1 MSKQQIMKR
10 LKAIEL
16 ALTNKEYNRE
26 EIIAEWL
33 AVIRQMICYPDI
45 QKQLE
50 ELPYDIKFRTFA
62 ENEEFRKQIKT
73 ILKEES

>member
-62 ENEEFRKQIKT
+62 ENAEFRKQIKT
-73 ILKEES
+73 ILKEEN

>member
-73 ILKEES
+73 ILREEN

>member
-73 ILKEES
+73 ILKEED

>member
-16 ALTNKEYNRE
+16 ALTNKEYNHE

-33 AVIRQMICYPDI
+33 AMVRHMVCYPEI
-45 QKQLE
+45 EEQLE
-50 ELPYDIKFRTFA
+50 KMPYEINFHTFA
-62 ENEEFRKQIKT
+62 ENKEFRELIKT
-73 ILKEES
+73 ILTEEN

>member
-33 AVIRQMICYPDI
+33 AVILQMICYPDI

-73 ILKEES
+73 ILKEEN